1 MFIYPATDL
10 FRQFCLVITIGLCF
24 IVEEGRRK
32 RTAYEG
38 PRPSDYDK
46 LCKWYLNKN
55 LFVLITLSFEIY
67 YFWISIFVCY
77 PLWSEWWQ
85 AVSQIPFSC
94 SSVVFLCL
102 HVARL
107 ASGGMFLSCPVVHPF
122 VRSWVLRLVLLIQ
135 YFEWFWCKLAQVV
148 YWARAWN
155 GQLSGSRG
163 ERSRL
168 YEVSERWTAVRG
180 IIVDP
185 LSQVGF
191 LIYSVSVF
199 LLHAFIL
206 FVCKVPDNFWGVG
219 VQWTIYQ
226 FLYFNCN
233 YCATTCFSEFLF
245 PKTWNWLGC
254 TITLCLSLRLLLLF
268 FLMIFDDRLW
278 LVGEVST
285 AARWYTLR
293 QYPRLLR
300 HLRAARNVSFLTGIC
315 VLIIKYLVTVLLD
328 NDHKTTISDEQ
339 RYVRNYNVDY
349 YICLVFCDY
358 EVLVV

>member
-1 MFIYPATDL
+1 
-10 FRQFCLVITIGLCF
+10 
-24 IVEEGRRK
+24 
-32 RTAYEG
+32 
-38 PRPSDYDK
+38 
-46 LCKWYLNKN
+46 
-55 LFVLITLSFEIY
+55 
-67 YFWISIFVCY
+67 
-77 PLWSEWWQ
+77 
-85 AVSQIPFSC
+85 
-94 SSVVFLCL
+94 
-102 HVARL
+102 
-107 ASGGMFLSCPVVHPF
+107 MFLSCPVVHPF

-315 VLIIKYLVTVLLD
+315 VLIIKYLVTVLLH

-339 RYVRNYNVDY
+339 RYVRNYNVGVHAVQLITIFVSSFATMKFWLFNPSETRVQRY
-349 YICLVFCDY
+349 YSATSNTMKWVRWPLMGGLLHLVQRGGDCVGPQPA
-358 EVLVV
+358 EAPSRCTNCNSPLINGQCTNHRIAV